1 MEQLKKRFAQL
12 SEREQKMVAIAVV
25 FVTIGLIYALIY
37 APITN
42 SIETNRLAVKSQSEL
57 LTWVKQNAN
66 KVIQLRSSNS
76 GASNFNGSLPQTVN
90 QTAARFDIT
99 ITRMQPQGDEIQVWV
114 DNARFN
120 DVIAWLNAIE
130 QTGISIV
137 EADIS
142 ESDVPGN
149 IKVRRLKLSK
159 I

>member
-1 MEQLKKRFAQL
+1 MEQLKQRFAQL
-12 SEREQKMVAIAVV
+12 SEREQKMVTIAVA
-25 FVTIGLIYALIY
+25 FVTIGLLYALVY
-37 APITN
+37 APISN
-42 SIETNRLAVKSQSEL
+42 SIETNRLAVKNQSEL

-76 GASNFNGSLPQTVN
+76 GSNSFNGSLPQAVN

-137 EADIS
+137 EADIA
-142 ESDVPGN
+142 ESDIPGN
-149 IKVRRLKLSK
+149 IKVRRLKLS
-159 I
+159 II